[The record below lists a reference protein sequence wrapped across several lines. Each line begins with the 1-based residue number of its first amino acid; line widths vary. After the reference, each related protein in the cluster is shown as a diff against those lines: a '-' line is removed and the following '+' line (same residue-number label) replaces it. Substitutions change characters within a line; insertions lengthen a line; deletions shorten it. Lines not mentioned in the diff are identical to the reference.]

1 MVTGHLQV
9 LKYITREV
17 ARRYHNSL
25 LTSIPILYLILKTT
39 SYILFS
45 SNLGNH
51 DIVIQSINVCIYY
64 NNQIWELLILHVCA
78 QTNSVVV
85 VLKIKKNKAH
95 AYYVWFLDKNYMFAT
110 KITDK

>member
-25 LTSIPILYLILKTT
+25 LTSTPILYLILKTT

-51 DIVIQSINVCIYY
+51 GIVILSIHVCIY

-85 VLKIKKNKAH
+85 LKIKNKAH
-95 AYYVWFLDKNYMFAT
+95 AYYVWFLDKNYMFAI